1 MRIVQYYI
9 WIQVIGFGLAYGVA
23 DANELAQGPVASKKG
38 ADVEIAFRTA
48 EATDVE
54 VAILDAEGRVVR
66 HLVAGQLNGPKPP
79 PRPLR
84 PGLEQT
90 VVWDGLNDDGQP
102 ATGGPFRA
110 RVRTGLRPVFDRFI
124 ADTPENQGSPHALG
138 CDMEGRLLVLSRWS
152 APNGHYPGAE
162 IKRFNRDGSYL
173 NQVVP
178 FRSDLPADRLAGV
191 EQITPADGG
200 KPVPIVYHGGNH
212 SVMPMFGGVRQQ
224 LLTRPDGKL
233 LIVNST
239 MGDSP
244 VGFRSNQRRI
254 LVLEPDGG
262 IGKDYSGPLVA
273 GSECGG
279 GGYITPALSPDGK
292 TIYLSGYRRRGEP
305 VPVVTRTVW
314 GAEGEPEIFLGEP
327 DKPGAEPAGLI
338 EPRGLATDS
347 DGRLYVCDN
356 AAGRVAI
363 FAPDNKLAGQ
373 IPVKHPDM
381 VAVHRRTG
389 AVYVLTVRPD
399 PKRNRGSK
407 WSQGHNWSQGK
418 RLLKFDSCEATKPSA
433 TLDFPTSPVKTL
445 FALDDAGE
453 ETALWIGPVAW
464 GNRNIMRVTDQGTA
478 FSEPS
483 YPIRDRVPES
493 ALATGY
499 VAITVDPHT
508 EEVWVSRQEAHNWQG
523 SPSARRFDGRSGE
536 FLGRVT
542 LDRKITR
549 PAWGEIEFAYDGR
562 TVLHQT
568 PYSEMPVRF
577 DREGRPAPWP
587 GGEKDQPAV
596 QGEKTQLAQG
606 FMHPRGLTP
615 ARDGGFYVAHH
626 RTHRS
631 FNNGRV
637 SRVGPD
643 GAIAEENLVQVDV
656 PIGGVRVGREGHI
669 YVGVH
674 LKPAKQFLPDWFSIF
689 PGGHL
694 LPVPEPPANWGSEP
708 GQIPPE
714 PASWY
719 VEQYGSVVKFKPQGG
734 CLRFRNAG
742 PWFAPNLGG
751 ERGGW
756 SPTWRTGKGSV
767 SADGKVWLWYGLAP
781 SPSRR
786 GTSRSLG
793 GPRCNCQTARFDLD
807 LYDRL
812 YAPDVFRFGVAV
824 LDANG
829 NLIGR
834 FGQYGNVDDTADG
847 TAIPL
852 AWPHAV
858 ALSRE
863 AGYVADMVNRRI
875 VRVRL
880 GAATESLCD
889 LP

>member
-1 MRIVQYYI
+1 MRTVRCRI
-9 WIQVIGFGLAYGVA
+9 WIHVVGFGLAYGA
-23 DANELAQGPVASKKG
+23 ACAAELAEGPVAAKTEAG
-38 ADVEIAFRTA
+38 VEIAFRAA

-54 VAILDAEGRVVR
+54 VAILNAQGQVVR
-66 HLVAGQLNGPKPP
+66 HLVAGRLNGPKPP
-79 PRPLR
+79 PTPLR

-90 VVWDGLNDDGQP
+90 VVWDGRDDDGQP

-124 ADTPENQGSPHALG
+124 ADTRENQGAVRALG
-138 CDMEGRLLVLSRWS
+138 CDEQGRLLVLSTWS

-162 IKRFNRDGSYL
+162 IKRFDRDGRYL
-173 NQVVP
+173 NQVAP
-178 FRSDLPADRLAGV
+178 FRAGLPPDRLAGV
-191 EQITPADGG
+191 EWITPADGG
-200 KPVPIVYHGGNH
+200 MPVPVVHHGGNH
-212 SVMPMFGGVRQQ
+212 SVIPVFGGARQP

-233 LIVNST
+233 LLVNST
-239 MGDSP
+239 MGDGP
-244 VGFRSNQRRI
+244 HGFRSSERRI
-254 LVLEPDGG
+254 LVLDPDGG
-262 IGKDYSGPLVA
+262 LGEDWRGPLVA
-273 GSECGG
+273 RAEWGG
-279 GGYITPALSPDGK
+279 GGYIAPALAPDGK
-292 TIYLSGYRRRGEP
+292 TIYLSGYRQRGVP
-305 VPVVTRTVW
+305 VPVVTRTAW
-314 GAEGEPEIFLGEP
+314 GAEGEPEIFLGEAN
-327 DKPGAEPAGLI
+327 KPGAEPAGLV
-338 EPRGLATDS
+338 EPRGLATDAE
-347 DGRLYVCDN
+347 GRLYVCDN
-356 AAGRVAI
+356 AAGHVAI
-363 FAPDNKLAGQ
+363 FSPDGKRVGQ
-373 IPVKHPDM
+373 IPVEHPDM

-399 PKRNRGSK
+399 PKRNHGRNWG
-407 WSQGHNWSQGK
+407 QGHNWSQGK
-418 RLLKFDSCEATKPSA
+418 RLLKFDSREATEPSA
-433 TLDFPTSPVKTL
+433 SLDLPTSPARTL
-445 FALDDAGE
+445 FALDDASE
-453 ETALWIGPVAW
+453 ETALWIGSVAW
-464 GNRNIMRVTDQGTA
+464 GNREIMRVADEGTA
-478 FSEPS
+478 FGEPS

-493 ALATGY
+493 ALRTGY

-508 EEVWVSRQEAHNWQG
+508 EEVWASRQEAHSWQG
-523 SPSARRFDGRSGE
+523 SPSARRFDGRTGE

-542 LDRKITR
+542 LARKITR
-549 PAWGEIEFAYDGR
+549 PAWGEIEFAHDGK

-568 PYSEMPVRF
+568 TYGELPVRF
-577 DREGRPAPWP
+577 DRKGQPAPWP
-587 GGEKDQPAV
+587 GREKDQAAV
-596 QGEKTQLAQG
+596 LGEKAQLAQG

-626 RTHRS
+626 RTYRS

-643 GAIAEENLVQVDV
+643 GAIAEENLVHADV

-669 YVGVH
+669 YAGVH

-689 PGGHL
+689 PDGHL

-719 VEQYGSVVKFKPQGG
+719 VEQYGAVVKFKPQGG
-734 CLRFRNAG
+734 RLTFAENG

-751 ERGGW
+751 ERDGW
-756 SPTWRTGKGSV
+756 TPEWRTGKGSV
-767 SADGKVWLWYGLAP
+767 AAEGKEWLWYGLAP
-781 SPSRR
+781 IPSRR
-786 GTSRSLG
+786 GTSRRLG

-807 LYDRL
+807 PYDRL
-812 YAPDVFRFGVAV
+812 YAPDVFRFSVAM

-834 FGQYGNVDDTADG
+834 FGQYGNADDVADG

-858 ALSRE
+858 TLSRE
-863 AGYVADMVNRRI
+863 AAYVADMVSRRI

-880 GAATESLCD
+880 DATNESLCD